1 MMTLI
6 EWNLSTHFFPLCFFQ
21 DSGVIPLIGC
31 KEKKDSFTDVTF
43 TYDDVFQVIIV
54 NLKSKTSTGPNG
66 LSSVFLKNLAPT
78 ISFPLMLIYCQSFQS
93 GTIPDMWKTATI
105 IPVFKKGCSCEV
117 SNYRP
122 ISLTCICCKTMEN
135 IIKQKMLE
143 YLLQCCLIS
152 RHQHGFLS
160 RHSTRTQL
168 VACVNNWR
176 RRC

>member
-93 GTIPDMWKTATI
+93 GTIPEIWKAEAKLFWELIANSNCASNFYRTI
-105 IPVFKKGCSCEV
+105 RG
-117 SNYRP
+117 
-122 ISLTCICCKTMEN
+122 KT
-135 IIKQKMLE
+135 I
-143 YLLQCCLIS
+143 
-152 RHQHGFLS
+152 H
-160 RHSTRTQL
+160 TQ
-168 VACVNNWR
+168 
-176 RRC
+176 